1 MIVPGVLVDAI
12 PPMNSGGRV
21 NGIETKVS
29 VSRLVFGL
37 PKSVVVVKPTGSV
50 VTVTWALAKVAAP
63 KRRATKLALDRADGL
78 SMRTEKSA

>member
-1 MIVPGVLVDAI
+1 MILPLAEAM
-12 PPMNSGGRV
+12 PPMNSGGRIK
-21 NGIETKVS
+21 GIEMKVS
-29 VSRLVFGL
+29 EL

>member
-1 MIVPGVLVDAI
+1 MELPLAEAMAPV
-12 PPMNSGGRV
+12 NSGGRV
-21 NGIETKVS
+21 KGIETKVS
-29 VSRLVFGL
+29 EL

-50 VTVTWALAKVAAP
+50 VTVTWALAKFAAP